1 MGEIINKYNI
11 NEFFSISVLL
21 IVVFWCI
28 FYYVVLR
35 VIFWFL
41 LIFLEGTFV
50 FDLFIKE
57 KWVLIL
63 KKVFN

>member
-1 MGEIINKYNI
+1 MGKIINKYNI

-41 LIFLEGTFV
+41 LIFLEGMFV

-57 KWVLIL
+57 K
-63 KKVFN
+63 